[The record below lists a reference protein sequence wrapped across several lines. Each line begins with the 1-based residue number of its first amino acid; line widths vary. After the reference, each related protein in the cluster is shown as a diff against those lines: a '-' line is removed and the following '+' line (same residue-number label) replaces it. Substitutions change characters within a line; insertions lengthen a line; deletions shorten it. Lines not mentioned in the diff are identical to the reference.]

1 MSNKKKIQNEMIN
14 LRETNNDP
22 AYIDE
27 DDNEGE
33 LLPSFPYPIG
43 PVLLTRTDNDNIST
57 RSKKNLAIQRWNI
70 IKNDLIINKGNDTNN
85 KSPNKFSDIVQSV
98 NNKTKSFLGVESSK
112 KVSRS
117 VNNWNERQFK
127 LLNNNS
133 LFGGKLNKNKLA
145 QYIDSIDN
153 STDPDCASPLLYY
166 KLSDGDKI
174 DIDPKKNVTTI
185 AFNGL
190 KRVMLPGKEE
200 INKTREK
207 YFFVYFFILTKII
220 FIKI

>member
-33 LLPSFPYPIG
+33 LPSFPYPIG
-43 PVLLTRTDNDNIST
+43 PVLTRTDTITS
-57 RSKKNLAIQRWNI
+57 RSKNLAIQRWNI
-70 IKNDLIINKGNDTNN
+70 IKNDLIINKGNDNN

-127 LLNNNS
+127 LLNSNS
-133 LFGGKLNKNKLA
+133 LFGGKLNKEKLA
-145 QYIDSIDN
+145 QYIDTIDN
-153 STDPDCASPLLYY
+153 SIDPDCASPLLYY

-174 DIDPKKNVTTI
+174 DIDPKKNVTSI
-185 AFNGL
+185 ALNGF
-190 KRVMLPGKEE
+190 KRILPGRNTSE
-200 INKTREK
+200 IQTKVK
-207 YFFVYFFILTKII
+207 YLQKIIYFFVSFINLNTKQY
-220 FIKI
+220 